1 MRGVMESQSSPVKSY
16 DYLLKFLLVGDSDV
30 GKGEILDSLQDGSI
44 ESPYAYSSG
53 IDYKTS
59 TILLDGRRVK
69 LELWDTSGQGT
80 FSTIFRSYSRGA
92 QGILLVYDITN
103 AWSFDGIDRWMREID
118 EHAPGVPRILVGNR
132 LHLAVKRQ
140 VPTDQARAYAEKNS
154 MIFFEVSPLC
164 NFNVIESFT
173 ELSRIVLM
181 RHGMDKFWRPNR
193 AIKSHLKSFSMPNG
207 MNAVMMHGR
216 SYSVATG
223 LASGCSGGGSKAKS
237 IKPSKSFRPPQ
248 SPPKDSK
255 DSSLSSKGN
264 FAWRMVLLR
273 KSFRLWKTMW
283 ADCADFEKCCTNVCG
298 FNSCV
303 AARFSDGTAAQPG
316 GDAGGEGDDTP
327 TSTATCEGFICSQQG
342 ATCDIWDGQ
351 PICKCQDRCEK
362 EPNFT
367 CASDGLTYF
376 NRCYM
381 DAEACIRGVTLTVVT
396 CRFYLA
402 GPQTSP
408 LPQHTTAHPTQTS
421 SQEDPMPPTL
431 YSNPHH
437 QSIYVGGTVNFHCDV
452 IGVPRPDVTWEKQSE
467 RRERLVMRPDQ
478 MYGNVVITN
487 IGQLVIYNAQVWDT
501 GIYTCI
507 ARNSAGVL
515 RADYPLSVIRRAD
528 DDFSEDPEMPMGRP
542 FSPADCLAEID
553 LRVCSDERHVDWYY
567 NSKMGSCMAFSN
579 GGCDDSRNRFET
591 YEECK
596 ASCQREGMGI
606 CSLPAVQGPCKSWEA
621 RWAWNSIMK
630 QCQPFAYGG
639 CHGNSNNFHTKKECE
654 ANCPQPKRK
663 PCKTCRVKG
672 KMVPSLCQSDFA
684 IVGRLT
690 ELVEDLDSGLARFS
704 LEEVLRDEKMG
715 LTFFNT
721 KHLEVT
727 IAKIDWSCP
736 CPNITM
742 EENPFL
748 VMGVVQDGMAMIQSH
763 SYVRTITERRL
774 KKLREA
780 VNKKT
785 CLKM

>member
-1 MRGVMESQSSPVKSY
+1 
-16 DYLLKFLLVGDSDV
+16 
-30 GKGEILDSLQDGSI
+30 
-44 ESPYAYSSG
+44 
-53 IDYKTS
+53 
-59 TILLDGRRVK
+59 
-69 LELWDTSGQGT
+69 
-80 FSTIFRSYSRGA
+80 
-92 QGILLVYDITN
+92 
-103 AWSFDGIDRWMREID
+103 
-118 EHAPGVPRILVGNR
+118 
-132 LHLAVKRQ
+132 
-140 VPTDQARAYAEKNS
+140 
-154 MIFFEVSPLC
+154 
-164 NFNVIESFT
+164 
-173 ELSRIVLM
+173 
-181 RHGMDKFWRPNR
+181 
-193 AIKSHLKSFSMPNG
+193 
-207 MNAVMMHGR
+207 MNASR
-216 SYSVATG
+216 SKVTQRLKGSEVEHEG
-223 LASGCSGGGSKAKS
+223 LCPNKLNSNLWVDA
-237 IKPSKSFRPPQ
+237 Q
-248 SPPKDSK
+248 STCERDCKVDE
-255 DSSLSSKGN
+255 
-264 FAWRMVLLR
+264 
-273 KSFRLWKTMW
+273 
-283 ADCADFEKCCTNVCG
+283 DCANFEKCCTNVCG
-298 FNSCV
+298 LNSCV
-303 AARFSDGTAAQPG
+303 AARFSDGTSAQPDGQG
-316 GDAGGEGDDTP
+316 GGKGSAAP
-327 TSTATCEGFICSQQG
+327 TATCEGFICSQQG

-381 DAEACIRGVTLTVVT
+381 DAEACIRGVSLTVVA

-402 GPQTSP
+402 GPHTSP
-408 LPQHTTAHPTQTS
+408 LPQDTTAHPTPTS

-437 QSIYVGGTVNFHCDV
+437 QSIYVGGTVSFHCDV

-507 ARNSAGVL
+507 ARNSVGVL

-542 FSPADCLAEID
+542 FSPADCLAELD
-553 LRVCSDERHVDWYY
+553 LRVCSGERHVDWYY
-567 NSKMGSCMAFSN
+567 DSKLGSCMTFSN
-579 GGCDDSRNRFET
+579 GGCDESRNRFET

-606 CSLPAVQGPCKSWEA
+606 CSLPAVQGPCKAWEV
-621 RWAWNSIMK
+621 RWAWNSLMK
-630 QCQPFAYGG
+630 LCQAFAYGG
-639 CHGNSNNFHTKKECE
+639 CHGNANSFHTQKECE

-663 PCKTCRVKG
+663 SCKTCRVKG
-672 KMVPSLCQSDFA
+672 KMVPSLCRSDFA

-690 ELVEDLDSGLARFS
+690 ELIEDLDSGLARFS

-742 EENPFL
+742 EENPLL
-748 VMGVVQDGMAMIQSH
+748 VMGVVQDGMAIIQSD
-763 SYVRTITERRL
+763 SYVRAITERRL
-774 KKLREA
+774 KKLRE
-780 VNKKT
+780 VLGKKACGT
-785 CLKM
+785 F